1 MVFYFSSTF
10 YGCLAQRENISD
22 KQKLIEQIKQSC
34 DNYDQTVNISANP
47 LAQNA
52 SLSAVYPLNIQ
63 IHDDNIYVFNI
74 MYNNVKYVS
83 NPNLVL
89 DEMLISCNQE
99 ITNEEC
105 FEILEKIRST
115 QNCYILESDDSGEN
129 SQKIAVFLIDDTY
142 YFLSIFSVNK
152 VSRIHYIDFNFGEQ
166 K

>member
-1 MVFYFSSTF
+1 MGDLENENKISNNTKEKIMKRIKSIKSLFFILMVFYFSSTF

-74 MYNNVKYVS
+74 MYKKFLLFSFKNIFL
-83 NPNLVL
+83 NLL
-89 DEMLISCNQE
+89 YFQSMHLIG
-99 ITNEEC
+99 
-105 FEILEKIRST
+105 R
-115 QNCYILESDDSGEN
+115 YIN
-129 SQKIAVFLIDDTY
+129 
-142 YFLSIFSVNK
+142 
-152 VSRIHYIDFNFGEQ
+152 
-166 K
+166 